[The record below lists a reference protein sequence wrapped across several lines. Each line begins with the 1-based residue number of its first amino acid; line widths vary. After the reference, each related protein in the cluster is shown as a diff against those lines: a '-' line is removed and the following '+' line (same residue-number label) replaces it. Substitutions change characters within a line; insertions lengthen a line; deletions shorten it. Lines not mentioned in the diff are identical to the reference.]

1 MRSFLALLL
10 FTGSLSLSA
19 QTDFMEYS
27 TLQSKG
33 TIPTDFS
40 ELTSE
45 KIAEGMNENRSE
57 LGSAEAQREFLENTG
72 YAIDELL
79 HSGLVVYGDE
89 VSNYVASV
97 ADKLLAGNPS
107 LRSKLR
113 FYTLKLNETNAF
125 STDQGIIFV
134 TTGLIAQLSS
144 EAQLAFIL
152 AHEISHYTEKHV
164 VETFA
169 WKKNNKYGNDW
180 VGRMSVYSKDKE
192 FSADLLAVDM
202 YREAGYAKEE
212 MLSTFDVLLYSYLPF
227 DEVPI
232 DLDYFSTDLMYLPPF
247 LFPTKEYPIKADADE
262 DDSESSHPNVNKRK
276 EAVQAKINEIT
287 GTWGTTINALGEEVF
302 MEIRNI
308 ARFETVRTDIMDAN
322 YGIAIYSIYVLE
334 REFPT
339 SIFLKRMKAQ
349 AWLGL
354 YQYEIHGQSNE
365 TISKE
370 SDLEGA
376 SAAVH
381 FMLRKLSREGM
392 TTLALRSVVDIQK
405 ENSTDQEISSIYHF
419 MLRKMGENGKFSI
432 TDYSS
437 LTFNQFVDSMEILNA
452 KLASDTAIVVVE
464 EPTPPKKSKYDRIKT
479 SSSPDVVV
487 AGGVVDSLKFYMYG
501 LSDLVS
507 DSIFLKDLATY
518 FTVVPASLPPPQEIE
533 KNFLGMEKKK
543 RRSSPYE
550 ELKIGS
556 DNLIVVEPR
565 AIDYTKVGIDHV
577 KSERLETVFSEAIGE
592 SADLAGTQTHR
603 IDKRNLNTDNYN
615 ERSTLTGFLTQLVEE
630 DDIVPF
636 PADYSALTQ
645 ISDRYGTS
653 DVMFTVVDHTFQP
666 EISVYAL
673 LISAICYPT
682 FPFTLSIYLP
692 IQVMSG
698 NQTNLTILIMDIKSG
713 ELKTGHVFRFHERL
727 TKHNV
732 GARMYS
738 IFKHIATA
746 Q

>member
-10 FTGSLSLSA
+10 FTISLSLSA

-33 TIPTDFS
+33 TIPSDFS
-40 ELTSE
+40 DLTSE
-45 KIAEGMNENRSE
+45 KIEEGMSERRSE
-57 LGSAEAQREFLENTG
+57 LGSAETQREFLENTG

-89 VSNYVASV
+89 VSNYVASI

-164 VETFA
+164 VETFT
-169 WKKNNKYGNDW
+169 WKKNNNYGSDW

-192 FSADLLAVDM
+192 FSADLLAVDI

-212 MLSTFDVLLYSYLPF
+212 LLSTFDVLLYSYLPF

-232 DLDYFSTDLMYLPPF
+232 ELDYFSTDLMYLPPL
-247 LFPTKEYPIKADADE
+247 LFPSKEYPIKADADE

-276 EAVQAKINEIT
+276 EAVKAQMNGIT
-287 GTWGTTINALGEEVF
+287 GTWGTTINSLGDEVF
-302 MEIRNI
+302 TELRNI
-308 ARFETVRTDIMDAN
+308 ARFESVRTDVMDAN
-322 YGIAIYSIYVLE
+322 FGNAIYSIYVLE
-334 REFPT
+334 REFPN

-354 YQYEIHGQSNE
+354 YQYEIQGQSNQ
-365 TISKE
+365 TTSKE
-370 SDLEGA
+370 SDLEGE
-376 SAAVH
+376 SAPVH
-381 FMLRKLSREGM
+381 FMLRKLNEEGL
-392 TTLALRSVVDIQK
+392 TTLALRSVIDLQK
-405 ENSTDQEISSIYHF
+405 ENSTDQEITSIYHF
-419 MLRKMGENGKFSI
+419 MLRKMGEDGKFKLA
-432 TDYSS
+432 DYSR
-437 LTFNQFVDSMEILNA
+437 LTFPQYADSLMILKSKIA
-452 KLASDTAIVVVE
+452 TDTVKVVVA

-479 SSSPDVVV
+479 GASPDAVEV
-487 AGGVVDSLKFYMYG
+487 GGVVDSLKFYVYG

-507 DSIFLKDLATY
+507 DTAFLQDLTKY
-518 FTVVPASLPPPQEIE
+518 FSVKPLPPPQESA
-533 KNFLGMEKKK
+533 KNFLGNEKNTH
-543 RRSSPYE
+543 RSSPYE

-565 AIDYTKVGIDHV
+565 AIDYSKHGIDHV
-577 KSERLETVFSEAIGE
+577 KSERLETVFSEAISE

-603 IDKRNLNTDNYN
+603 IDKRNLGTDNYN
-615 ERSTLTGFLTQLVEE
+615 ERSTLTGFLTQLVED

-636 PADYSALTQ
+636 PVDYTALNE
-645 ISDRYGTS
+645 ISRRYGTS

-666 EISVYAL
+666 DMSFYTFL
-673 LISAICYPT
+673 LSAICYPT

-692 IQVMSG
+692 IKLMSG
-698 NQTNLTILIMDIKSG
+698 NQTNLTVLIMDIESG

-746 Q
+746 K